1 MSRAAF
7 DLWIGPLSAREST
20 VVSFRGCEAVNDL
33 YRFDIVFQTDVDV
46 LSFEPTLLGAPVTLV
61 MHVQE
66 DDAPRAVSGVVSR
79 LGGDGALDQG
89 KRGFRLRLVPRLWL
103 LSRRKTTRI
112 FQDLSLMEIISSVL
126 DQHAVPRIW
135 NLSKTYSR
143 RAYSV
148 QYRETDYDFIARLCA
163 EAGIFYYF
171 LGPQAPLADLDT
183 PAEGLVERVVFCD
196 GAQHYPAIAGGAFD
210 PAAGSAVGTV
220 LPVPSLL
227 FRPGDAALTGA
238 ESVHEFI
245 YRRTLRAQSVAL
257 RDYDYQRP
265 LLDLAASIELDE
277 HATVLARKGTELLAA
292 APAAVPGNLEVYEH
306 HGDYGENDVSN
317 DQADIQLEQHRAR
330 AMLAR
335 GKSSCRRLA
344 AGHRFRL
351 EGSPQSGVDGEYA
364 VVRLRHEG
372 SEAVMGGGR
381 GGAAGERRYQNRF
394 ECVPASIAYRPARPA
409 RDLSQVLESAV
420 VTGPA
425 GQEIFTDKLG
435 RIKVQFHWDREGA
448 ENEHSSCWM
457 RVMQPWAGTSWG
469 FQFIP
474 RIGMEVLVSF
484 LGGDEDRP
492 VVMGSVYNATH
503 PPAFPLPL
511 SQTQSGIRTQTVG
524 GQGANELSFED
535 VAGGELVLLKAQRDL
550 QEQALRDHGVRVGAD
565 QTVQV
570 AGSQSVQVGGERHDS
585 VGGVETRSVGGAQF
599 LAIEGEQQIR
609 VGGRKTEIIT
619 DSLTTRSHG
628 VSHHNAGHHSETVE
642 GYATTTVGGDERPTG
657 LSVTVYGNESHDV
670 TESLTLRSEKRILL
684 QCGNSSITLMPSAIR
699 IDAKVIVLKAEEKL
713 VLLGDGPG
721 IELAKEVDI
730 LADTIKLFSRGGSL
744 ELDSEAAHVDGPL
757 VKLNC
762 GAGDEPEIED
772 DAAKP
777 KTKTFRWRFLDTER
791 RPYKDKTYRLI
802 TQGFKCKGTTD
813 SDGVIER
820 EIPEEAFSAQLTLW
834 TEDFPEGERLS
845 YHIQLGDLA
854 PASSVYG
861 AQTRLKNLGYYL
873 GPESDEMSPE
883 LASAL
888 LRFQQDNGLSITGE
902 LDGETTDKIEEVH
915 P

>member
-112 FQDLSLMEIISSVL
+112 FQDLSLIEIISSVL

-171 LGPQAPLADLDT
+171 LGPQAPLADLDM

-277 HATVLARKGTELLAA
+277 HASVLAREGAGLLAA
-292 APAAVPGNLEVYEH
+292 APAAVPGNLEMYEH
-306 HGDYGENDVSN
+306 HGDYGETDVSN

-425 GQEIFTDKLG
+425 GQEIFADKLG

-524 GQGANELSFED
+524 GQGSNEFSFED
-535 VAGGELVLLKAQRDL
+535 AAGGELVLLKAQRDL

-585 VGGVETRSVGGAQF
+585 VGGVETRSIGENQLLTVGGD
-599 LAIEGEQQIR
+599 LQQTIA
-609 VGGRKTEIIT
+609 GRKTETIAR
-619 DSLTTRSHG
+619 SMTTRVHG
-628 VSHHNAGHHSETVE
+628 ASMHNGGNHTETVE
-642 GYATTTVGGDERPTG
+642 GYSSVSVGSEERETG
-657 LSVTVYGNESHDV
+657 RSVMVYGNESHDA
-670 TESLTLRSEKRILL
+670 TRSLTLRAETRLFFECGDSSILL
-684 QCGNSSITLMPSAIR
+684 TPEMVR
-699 IDAKVIVLKAEEKL
+699 IDAKKIVVKATEKL
-713 VLLGDGPG
+713 TLLGDGPG
-721 IELAKEVDI
+721 IELAEDADI
-730 LADTIKLFSRGGSL
+730 LADKITLFSKGGSI

-762 GAGDEPEIED
+762 GAGEEPEIED
-772 DAAKP
+772 EVVKP
-777 KTKTFRWRFLDTER
+777 KTKRFQWRCLDADLQ
-791 RPYKDKTYRLI
+791 PYKSKTYRLI
-802 TQGFKCKGTTD
+802 TQGFKHKGTTD
-813 SDGVIER
+813 GDGVIEK
-820 EIPEEAFSAQLTLW
+820 EIPRDAFSAQLTLW
-834 TEDFPEGERLS
+834 IDDFPQGERLS
-845 YHIQLGDLA
+845 YTIRLGDLP
-854 PASSVYG
+854 PASAVYG
-861 AQTRLKNLGYYL
+861 AQIRLRNLGYYF
-873 GPESDEMSPE
+873 GVDSDEINPE
-883 LASAL
+883 MASAL
-888 LRFQQDNGLSITGE
+888 MEFQQDHGLPASCE
-902 LDGETTDKIEEVH
+902 LDGETADKLEEIH